1 MSKRS
6 QGIIPEFK
14 SLEEILEEA
23 ILHEQESHDYYLEAA
38 ERTRNADLKRFLQHL
53 AEVELRH
60 KTDLQEKLDMLRNE
74 QALANDLLYS
84 FGEPPV

>member
-6 QGIIPEFK
+6 KGIIPDFK

-53 AEVELRH
+53 AEVELQH
-60 KTDLQEKLDMLRNE
+60 KTDLQEKLEMVRNE
-74 QALANDLLYS
+74 QALVNDLLYA
-84 FGEPPV
+84 FGEPPL